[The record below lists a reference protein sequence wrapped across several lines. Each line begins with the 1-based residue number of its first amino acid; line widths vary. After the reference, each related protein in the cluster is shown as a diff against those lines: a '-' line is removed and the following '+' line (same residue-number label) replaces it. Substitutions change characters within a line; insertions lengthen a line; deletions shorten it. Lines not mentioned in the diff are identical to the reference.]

1 MPSQNV
7 EVLSDFSCPNFFHFY
22 VCYGSHFFTNVKLN
36 VQGNFEV
43 DLVFRL
49 EIFHQRDIKSQNL
62 SQDSTQNVE
71 ISTCE
76 AVTFELI

>member
-1 MPSQNV
+1 M
-7 EVLSDFSCPNFFHFY
+7 
-22 VCYGSHFFTNVKLN
+22 KLN
-36 VQGNFEV
+36 VQENFEV